1 MTLVKSVAA
10 ACFLSWALQ
19 CSVLVYSSHHTPK
32 GVANSQNATKQNET
46 SSTPVTRAEETID
59 DDFPPLS
66 FKIKDVLTT
75 SLDKSNHTGAFQPNN
90 FSAEIEIEDLLND
103 TQQTNLS
110 RLNYETFW
118 SNGSLTL
125 TLVDLE
131 KLTDRQKNATRDV
144 WSKLSNLEL
153 EDPNLDPGEFHVFDD
168 HHSSRRHRRRR
179 YVFGSDDRTLVSH
192 VDSKQLPYS
201 AVVRISTGCTG
212 TLISDYHVLTAAHC
226 VHSGLKWNFD
236 DPKEVKVFVLRHQ
249 RKVIQIGVDYVKVP
263 RGWTLSRDYRYDY
276 SVIRLRRPHKNQYLE
291 LYEIPAE
298 LTVHMRIQF
307 ASFPADKP
315 LNTVWYSYCK
325 AYCVNHAILN
335 RCDSFYGSSG
345 AGIFG
350 KITKGRREERFVMGV
365 FSGSLHIKYGRRKK
379 KRRMNVATKITPL
392 KLAQIRAWMDQPPS
406 KYRGAFSH
414 GTVVKM
420 PVPPSH

>member
-1 MTLVKSVAA
+1 MSLFKSVAVVYV
-10 ACFLSWALQ
+10 LSLTLQ
-19 CSVLVYSSHHTPK
+19 YSDLVYSSPQTPK
-32 GVANSQNATKQNET
+32 GVANSQNATKTNGAPKT
-46 SSTPVTRAEETID
+46 SVDIAEETID
-59 DDFPPLS
+59 EDFPPLN
-66 FKIKDVLTT
+66 FYIKDVRTT
-75 SLDKSNHTGAFQPNN
+75 SLDKTNHTGAFQPNN
-90 FSAEIEIEDLLND
+90 FSAEIDIHDLFND
-103 TQQTNLS
+103 TQRTNLS

-125 TLVDLE
+125 TLVDLQ
-131 KLTDRQKNATRDV
+131 KLTDGKKNATHDV
-144 WSKLSNLEL
+144 WSKLSDLEL
-153 EDPNLDPGEFHVFDD
+153 EDPELDPRGFNVFDD
-168 HHSSRRHRRRR
+168 HHNSRRHRRRR
-179 YVFGSDDRTLVSH
+179 YVFGGDDRKQVPH
-192 VDSKQLPYS
+192 VDSRQLPYS

-212 TLISDYHVLTAAHC
+212 TLISEYHVLTAAHC
-226 VHSGLKWNFD
+226 VHSGMKWNFD

-249 RKVIQIGVDYVKVP
+249 GKVIQIGVDYVKVP
-263 RGWTLSRDYRYDY
+263 RGWTLSRDFRFDY
-276 SVIRLRRPHKNQYLE
+276 SVIRLRRPHKNEYLD

-298 LTVHMRIQF
+298 LSVHMRIQF

-350 KITKGRREERFVMGV
+350 KITRGRREERFVMGV
-365 FSGSLHIKYGRRKK
+365 FSGSLHIKYDGRKK

-406 KYRGAFSH
+406 KFRGAFSH
-414 GTVVKM
+414 GTVAKM